1 MNLDL
6 SESEYQ
12 KRLDEII
19 LSQFIPL
26 SGHMGN
32 FGISNDIILN
42 IANKTFEYYHTGE
55 NTKNLILSLFDK

>member
-19 LSQFIPL
+19 LSQFAPL

-32 FGISNDIILN
+32 FGISNDIILG
-42 IANKTFEYYHTGE
+42 IANKIFEYYHTGE
-55 NTKNLILSLFDK
+55 KTQNLILSLLNK